1 MLKKHGIS
9 KWKSVIYPP
18 PPFHL
23 LHKKKKNGTLFLFL
37 ENGGLALFDL
47 YREHAVGV
55 GDRFTYNRLKWNDCK
70 KCF

>member
-1 MLKKHGIS
+1 MKICDL
-9 KWKSVIYPP
+9 PP
-18 PPFHL
+18 PPPSTSSTT
-23 LHKKKKNGTLFLFL
+23 KKKKNGTLFLFL
-37 ENGGLALFDL
+37 ENGGLALSDL

>member
-18 PPFHL
+18 PLPPPPQ
-23 LHKKKKNGTLFLFL
+23 KKRKNGTLFLFL

-55 GDRFTYNRLKWNDCK
+55 GNRFTYNRLKWNDCK

>member
-1 MLKKHGIS
+1 MKICDL
-9 KWKSVIYPP
+9 PP
-18 PPFHL
+18 PPSTSSTT
-23 LHKKKKNGTLFLFL
+23 KKKKNGTLFLFL
-37 ENGGLALFDL
+37 ENGGLALSDL

>member
-1 MLKKHGIS
+1 MKICDL
-9 KWKSVIYPP
+9 P

-37 ENGGLALFDL
+37 ENGGLALSDL

>member
-1 MLKKHGIS
+1 MKICDL
-9 KWKSVIYPP
+9 P

-55 GDRFTYNRLKWNDCK
+55 GDRFTYNRLK
-70 KCF
+70 

>member
-9 KWKSVIYPP
+9 KWKSVIYL

-23 LHKKKKNGTLFLFL
+23 LHKKKKKNGTLFLFL

>member
-1 MLKKHGIS
+1 MKICDL
-9 KWKSVIYPP
+9 PP

-37 ENGGLALFDL
+37 ENGGLALSDL